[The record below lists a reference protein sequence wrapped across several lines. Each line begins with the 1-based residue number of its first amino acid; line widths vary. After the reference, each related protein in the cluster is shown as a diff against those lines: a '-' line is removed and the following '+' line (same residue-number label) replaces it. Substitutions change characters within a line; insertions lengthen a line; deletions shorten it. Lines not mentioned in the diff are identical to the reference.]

1 MTGTLDRVAAP
12 DTPPTTL
19 PERLV
24 HLLARWRYAFLA
36 LTVLVTIGLGAVG
49 LGVFGKLS
57 GGGWT
62 PAGSESAR
70 ADALLRE
77 HFRSGSPDLVLLVA
91 APGSVDDP
99 SAAAAGRRLTERLR
113 ADPRVRHLDSYW
125 PLGDPALV
133 SRDRGT
139 ALISL
144 RLLGGEREAART
156 AEDIRRAT
164 ATGAPPLTASAA
176 GRAVAKRDL
185 EKQSQHDLVRAE
197 LIAAP
202 LVLLILVRIFGNLLS
217 ALLALSVGGVAV
229 VGTLALLHAL
239 TEFTQVSVFAVNLT
253 TALGFGLAIDYGLFI
268 ITRHREELA
277 AGRDVREALLVSVR
291 TAGRTVFFSALT
303 VTLSMA
309 ALLVFPLYFLRS
321 LAYAGMSVAA
331 LAGLTA
337 VLVLPVCLL
346 VAGRRVEGRRG
357 RSPSAGGCQDRVGE
371 GSGGGPNRVGD
382 LGGPG
387 PGNAGGRGAGGV
399 FHRTARA
406 VMRRPVVTVVLVVPV
421 LLCLASPFQR
431 VEFGLSDDRAL
442 GASSPVHRATDVMR
456 EDFGLRSTA
465 LADIVL
471 PGLTGPSSNA
481 LADYARRISL
491 TAHVLRVETSTG
503 SYRAGAQQAP
513 PTPSSARFSAPGGSR
528 LSIVTDAEPYSA
540 QGGALVR
547 ALRAVPAPV
556 PALVGGDAAALV
568 DTRATV
574 GERLWQAAAI
584 IVLVIFTLLF
594 LFTGSIL
601 VPVKA
606 VLLNLLSL
614 TATFGAIVHVF
625 QDGNL
630 RWLVGDFLVT
640 GTTDTL
646 LPVLMFCIAF
656 GVSMDYEMFL
666 LSRIMEEHRR
676 TGDTTSAVAYGLE
689 RTGRLFTAAALV
701 LAIAMA
707 AMATSP
713 LTPLKLLGVGLTLAV
728 VLDATLVRMLLV
740 PAIMKMAGRANWWCP
755 KPLRRVHARFGF
767 SEAEPVKAA

>member
-1 MTGTLDRVAAP
+1 MTGTLDDVADPGVLPA
-12 DTPPTTL
+12 TR

-24 HLLARWRYAFLA
+24 GLLERWRYAFLA

-62 PAGSESAR
+62 PADSESAR
-70 ADALLRE
+70 ADAMLRE
-77 HFRSGSPDLVLLVA
+77 HFRSGSPDLVLLVD
-91 APGSVDDP
+91 APGSVDEP
-99 SAAAAGRRLTERLR
+99 RAAAAGRRLTERLR
-113 ADPRVRHLDSYW
+113 ADPRVQHLDSYW
-125 PLGDPALV
+125 PQGDPALV

-144 RLLGGEREAART
+144 RLLGGEREATGT
-156 AEDIRRAT
+156 AEDIRRET
-164 ATGAPPLTASAA
+164 ATGTAPLTATAA

-202 LVLLILVRIFGNLLS
+202 LVLLILVWIFGNVLS
-217 ALLALSVGGVAV
+217 ALLALSVGGIAV

-277 AGRDVREALLVSVR
+277 AGRDVRQAVLVSVR

-346 VAGRRVEGRRG
+346 VAGKRVEGRRG
-357 RSPSAGGCQDRVGE
+357 PSPSAAGGPNGVGD
-371 GSGGGPNRVGD
+371 GSGGG
-382 LGGPG
+382 L
-387 PGNAGGRGAGGV
+387 
-399 FHRTARA
+399 FYRTARM
-406 VMRRPVVTVVLVVPV
+406 VMRRPVITVVLVVPV

-442 GASSPVHRATDVMR
+442 GVSSPVHRATDVMR
-456 EDFGLRSTA
+456 DDFDLRSTA
-465 LADIVL
+465 MANIVL
-471 PGLTGPSSNA
+471 PGLTSTSSRSPA
-481 LADYARRISL
+481 EYARQVSL
-491 TAHVLRVETSTG
+491 TAHVLRVDTATG
-503 SYRAGAQQAP
+503 SYAGGERQAP
-513 PTPSSARFSAPGGSR
+513 PAPSSARFSGPSGR
-528 LSIVTDAEPYSA
+528 WLSVVTDAEPYSVE
-540 QGGALVR
+540 GGELVR

-556 PALVGGDAAALV
+556 PALVGGDAASLV
-568 DTRATV
+568 DTKAAV
-574 GERLWQAAAI
+574 GERLGPAAAI

-594 LFTGSIL
+594 LFTGSVL

-625 QDGNL
+625 QDGHL

-646 LPVLMFCIAF
+646 LPVLMFCITF

-676 TGDTTSAVAYGLE
+676 TGDTTSAVAFGLE
-689 RTGRLFTAAALV
+689 QTGRLFTAAALV

-707 AMATSP
+707 AMATSH

-755 KPLRRVHARFGF
+755 RPLRYVHARFGV
-767 SEAEPVKAA
+767 SETESRAVV

>member
-1 MTGTLDRVAAP
+1 MTGEAGPVSGPGGRATR
-12 DTPPTTL
+12 

-24 HLLARWRYAFLA
+24 RLLSRWRFALLA

-49 LGVFGKLS
+49 MGVFGKLS

-62 PAGSESAR
+62 PADSDSAR
-70 ADALLRE
+70 ADSLLRE
-77 HFRSGSPDLVLLVA
+77 HFRSGSPDLVLLVE
-91 APGSVDDP
+91 APGSVDEP
-99 SAAAAGRRLTERLR
+99 QAAAAGRHLTERLR
-113 ADPRVRHLDSYW
+113 ADARVQHLDSYW
-125 PLGDPALV
+125 PQGDPALV
-133 SRDRGT
+133 SRDRRT

-144 RLLGGEREAART
+144 RLRGGEHATAAA
-156 AEDIRRAT
+156 AEDIRRET
-164 ATGAPPLTASAA
+164 ATGTAPLKASAA

-202 LVLLILVRIFGNLLS
+202 LVLLILVWIFGNVLS
-217 ALLALSVGGVAV
+217 ALLALSVGGIAV

-239 TEFTQVSVFAVNLT
+239 TEFTQVSIFAVNLT

-277 AGRDVREALLVSVR
+277 AGRDVRQAVLVSVR
-291 TAGRTVFFSALT
+291 TAGRTVFFSAVT

-309 ALLVFPLYFLRS
+309 ALLVFPMYFLRS

-346 VAGRRVEGRRG
+346 AAGHRVNGRRG
-357 RSPSAGGCQDRVGE
+357 PSPSSGE
-371 GSGGGPNRVGD
+371 GTESAD
-382 LGGPG
+382 
-387 PGNAGGRGAGGV
+387 AERG
-399 FHRTARA
+399 FFFRTARI
-406 VMRRPVVTVVLVVPV
+406 VMRRPFLTVILVAPA
-421 LLCLASPFQR
+421 LLCLAAPFQR

-442 GASSPVHRATDVMR
+442 PASSPVHRATDVLR
-456 EDFGLRSTA
+456 NDFDTQATA
-465 LADIVL
+465 MASIVL
-471 PGLTGPSSNA
+471 PGLTSPSSRS
-481 LADYARRISL
+481 LSEYAREVSL
-491 TAHVLRVETSTG
+491 TAHVVRVDTATG
-503 SYRAGAQQAP
+503 SYAGGDRQAP
-513 PTPSSARFSAPGGSR
+513 PTQSSARFSGASGGW
-528 LSIVTDAEPYSA
+528 LSVVTDAEPFSA
-540 QGGALVR
+540 EGGELVG

-568 DTRATV
+568 DTRAAV
-574 GERLWQAAAI
+574 GERLGPAVGI

-594 LFTGSIL
+594 LFTGSVLI
-601 VPVKA
+601 PVKA
-606 VLLNLLSL
+606 LLLNLLSL

-646 LPVLMFCIAF
+646 LPVLMFCITF

-676 TGDTTSAVAYGLE
+676 TGDTTSAVAFGLE

-701 LAIAMA
+701 LAITMA
-707 AMATSP
+707 AMATSG

-755 KPLRRVHARFGF
+755 RPLRYVHARFGV
-767 SEAEPVKAA
+767 SETEARATA

>member
-1 MTGTLDRVAAP
+1 MTGTPDGISAP
-12 DTPPTTL
+12 KASEVTRA
-19 PERLV
+19 ERLV
-24 HLLARWRYAFLA
+24 RLLSRWRHAFLA
-36 LTVLVTIGLGAVG
+36 LTVLLTIGLGTAG

-62 PAGSESAR
+62 PADSESAH

-77 HFRSGSPDLVLLVA
+77 HFRSGSSDLVLLVE
-91 APGSVDDP
+91 APGTVDEP
-99 SAAAAGRRLTERLR
+99 QSAAAGRGLTKRLR
-113 ADPRVRHLDSYW
+113 ADPRVQHLDSYW
-125 PLGDPALV
+125 PQGDPVLV
-133 SRDRGT
+133 SRDRRT
-139 ALISL
+139 ALIGV
-144 RLLGGEREAART
+144 RLLGGERGATEAA
-156 AEDIRRAT
+156 ADIRQDT
-164 ATGAPPLTASAA
+164 ATGTTPLTVSVA
-176 GRAVAKRDL
+176 GRGAAKREL
-185 EKQSQHDLVRAE
+185 EEQSRHDLVRAE

-202 LVLLILVRIFGNLLS
+202 LVLLILVRVFGNLLS
-217 ALLALSVGGVAV
+217 ALLALSVGGIAV

-239 TEFTQVSVFAVNLT
+239 TAFTEVSVFAVNLT
-253 TALGFGLAIDYGLFI
+253 TALGFALAVDYGLFI

-277 AGRDVREALLVSVR
+277 AGRDVQQAVLVSMR

-303 VTLSMA
+303 VALSMA

-346 VAGRRVEGRRG
+346 VAGNRVEGRRP
-357 RSPSAGGCQDRVGE
+357 RSPARPAGNE
-371 GSGGGPNRVGD
+371 G
-382 LGGPG
+382 L
-387 PGNAGGRGAGGV
+387 
-399 FHRTARA
+399 FHRTAQM
-406 VMRRPVVTVVLVVPV
+406 VMRRPGVTVLLVVPV
-421 LLCLASPFQR
+421 LLCLASPFHR
-431 VEFGLSDDRAL
+431 VEFGLSDDRSL
-442 GASSPVHRATDVMR
+442 GVSSPVHRSTDVLR
-456 EDFGLRSTA
+456 DDFDVQATA
-465 LADIVL
+465 MANIVL
-471 PGLTGPSSNA
+471 PGHTSTSPGS
-481 LADYARRISL
+481 LADYARQVSRSPD
-491 TAHVLRVETSTG
+491 VLRVDTATG
-503 SYRAGAQQAP
+503 SYAGGDRQAP
-513 PTPSSARFSAPGGSR
+513 PTPASARFSAPSGTW
-528 LSIVTDAEPYSA
+528 LSVVTGAEPYSA
-540 QGGALVR
+540 RGGELVR

-568 DTRATV
+568 DTRAAV
-574 GERLWQAAAI
+574 GERLGLAASI

-594 LFTGSIL
+594 LFTGSVL

-614 TATFGAIVHVF
+614 SATFGAIVHVF
-625 QDGNL
+625 QDGHL

-646 LPVLMFCIAF
+646 LPVLMFCITF

-676 TGDTTSAVAYGLE
+676 TGETTSAVAFGLE
-689 RTGRLFTAAALV
+689 HTGRLFTAAALV

-707 AMATSP
+707 AMATSQ

-755 KPLRRVHARFGF
+755 RPLRHVHARFGV
-767 SEAEPVKAA
+767 SENASRAAA

>member
-1 MTGTLDRVAAP
+1 MTGEAGPVSGPGGRAAR
-12 DTPPTTL
+12 

-24 HLLARWRYAFLA
+24 RLLSRWRFALLA

-49 LGVFGKLS
+49 MGVFGKLS

-62 PAGSESAR
+62 PADSDSAR
-70 ADALLRE
+70 ADSLLRE
-77 HFRSGSPDLVLLVA
+77 HFRSGSPDLVLLVE
-91 APGSVDDP
+91 APGSVDEP
-99 SAAAAGRRLTERLR
+99 QAAAAGRHLTERLR
-113 ADPRVRHLDSYW
+113 ADARVQHLDSYW
-125 PLGDPALV
+125 PQGDPALV
-133 SRDRGT
+133 SRDRRT

-144 RLLGGEREAART
+144 RLRGGEHATAAA
-156 AEDIRRAT
+156 AEDIRRET
-164 ATGAPPLTASAA
+164 ATGTAPLKASAA

-202 LVLLILVRIFGNLLS
+202 LVLLILVWIFGNVLS
-217 ALLALSVGGVAV
+217 ALLALSVGGIAV

-239 TEFTQVSVFAVNLT
+239 TEFTQVSIFAVNLT

-277 AGRDVREALLVSVR
+277 AGRDVRQAVLVSVR
-291 TAGRTVFFSALT
+291 TAGRTVFFSAVT

-309 ALLVFPLYFLRS
+309 ALLVFPMYFLRS

-346 VAGRRVEGRRG
+346 AAGHRVNGRRG
-357 RSPSAGGCQDRVGE
+357 PSPS
-371 GSGGGPNRVGD
+371 SGGGTQSAD
-382 LGGPG
+382 
-387 PGNAGGRGAGGV
+387 AERG
-399 FHRTARA
+399 FFFRTARI
-406 VMRRPVVTVVLVVPV
+406 VMRRPFLTVILVAPA
-421 LLCLASPFQR
+421 LLCLAAPFQR

-442 GASSPVHRATDVMR
+442 PASSPVHRATDVLR
-456 EDFGLRSTA
+456 NDFDTQATA
-465 LADIVL
+465 MASIVL
-471 PGLTGPSSNA
+471 PGLTSPSSRS
-481 LADYARRISL
+481 LSEYAREVSL
-491 TAHVLRVETSTG
+491 TAHVVRVDTVTG
-503 SYRAGAQQAP
+503 SYAGGDRQAP
-513 PTPSSARFSAPGGSR
+513 PTPSSARFSGASGGW
-528 LSIVTDAEPYSA
+528 LSVVTDAEPFSA
-540 QGGALVR
+540 EGGELVG

-568 DTRATV
+568 DTRAAV
-574 GERLWQAAAI
+574 GERLGPAVGI

-594 LFTGSIL
+594 LFTGSVLI
-601 VPVKA
+601 PVKA
-606 VLLNLLSL
+606 LLLNLLSL

-646 LPVLMFCIAF
+646 LPVLMFCITF

-676 TGDTTSAVAYGLE
+676 TGDTTSAVAFGLE

-701 LAIAMA
+701 LAITMA
-707 AMATSP
+707 AMATSG

-755 KPLRRVHARFGF
+755 RPLRYVHARFGV
-767 SEAEPVKAA
+767 SETEARATA

>member
-1 MTGTLDRVAAP
+1 MTGTPHDTAAP
-12 DTPPTTL
+12 AVPPTTR

-24 HLLARWRYAFLA
+24 HLLSRWRYAFLA
-36 LTVLVTIGLGAVG
+36 LTVLVTICLGVVG
-49 LGVFGKLS
+49 VGVFGKLS

-62 PAGSESAR
+62 PDDSDSAR
-70 ADALLRE
+70 ADSLLRE
-77 HFRSGSPDLVLLVA
+77 HFRSGSPDLVLLVG
-91 APGSVDDP
+91 APGSVDEP
-99 SAAAAGRRLTERLR
+99 QAAAAGRRLTERLR
-113 ADPRVRHLDSYW
+113 HDTRVRHLDSYW
-125 PLGDPALV
+125 PEGDPALV
-133 SRDRGT
+133 SRDRRT

-144 RLLGGEREAART
+144 RLRGGEHATTAA
-156 AEDIRRAT
+156 AEDIRRET
-164 ATGAPPLTASAA
+164 ATGAAPLKASAA

-185 EKQSQHDLVRAE
+185 ERQSRHDLVRAE

-202 LVLLILVRIFGNLLS
+202 LVLLILVWIFGNMLS
-217 ALLALSVGGVAV
+217 ALLALSVGGIAV

-239 TEFTQVSVFAVNLT
+239 TGFTQVSVFAVNLT

-277 AGRDVREALLVSVR
+277 AGREVRQAVLVSVR

-309 ALLVFPLYFLRS
+309 ALLVFPLHFLRS

-346 VAGRRVEGRRG
+346 VAGDRVVGRRG
-357 RSPSAGGCQDRVGE
+357 PSPSAGVD
-371 GSGGGPNRVGD
+371 
-382 LGGPG
+382 
-387 PGNAGGRGAGGV
+387 GGRGL
-399 FHRTARA
+399 FHRTART
-406 VMRRPVVTVVLVVPV
+406 VMRRPVLTVVLVVPV
-421 LLCLASPFQR
+421 LLCLAIPFQR

-442 GASSPVHRATDVMR
+442 GAASPVHRATDVMR
-456 EDFGLRSTA
+456 DDFGTQATSMA
-465 LADIVL
+465 NIVL
-471 PGLTGPSSNA
+471 PGLTGTPSRS
-481 LADYARRISL
+481 LDDYARQVSRAS
-491 TAHVLRVETSTG
+491 HVLRVDTATG
-503 SYRAGAQQAP
+503 SYAGGRQSAP
-513 PTPSSARFSAPGGSR
+513 PAAASARFSGHAGGW
-528 LSIVTDAEPYSA
+528 LSVVTDAEPFSVE
-540 QGGALVR
+540 GGELVR
-547 ALRAVPAPV
+547 ALRAVPAPG
-556 PALVGGDAAALV
+556 PALVGGDAAALA
-568 DTRATV
+568 DTRAVV
-574 GERLWQAAAI
+574 GDRLGSAAAI
-584 IVLVIFTLLF
+584 IVFVIFTLLF

-625 QDGNL
+625 QDGHL
-630 RWLVGDFLVT
+630 QWLVGDFLVT

-676 TGDTTSAVAYGLE
+676 TGDTGSAVAYGLE
-689 RTGRLFTAAALV
+689 QTGRLFTAAALV

-740 PAIMKMAGRANWWCP
+740 PAIMKLAGRANWWCP
-755 KPLRRVHARFGF
+755 RSLRRVHARFGV
-767 SEAEPVKAA
+767 SETEAGEAIPGVPGARGTSPGGRTSGELPPDVTRV

>member
-1 MTGTLDRVAAP
+1 MTRAPRGTP
-12 DTPPTTL
+12 GTPVPPRTR

-24 HLLARWRYAFLA
+24 RLLSRRRHVFLA
-36 LTVLVTIGLGAVG
+36 LTLLVTLGLGAVG
-49 LGVFGKLS
+49 TGVFGKLS

-62 PAGSESAR
+62 PADSDSAR

-77 HFRSGSPDLVLLVA
+77 HFRSGSPDLVLLVG
-91 APGSVDDP
+91 APGSVDEP
-99 SAAAAGRRLTERLR
+99 RAAAAGRRLTERLR
-113 ADPRVRHLDSYW
+113 TDARVRHLDSYW
-125 PLGDPALV
+125 PDGDPALV
-133 SRDRGT
+133 SRDRST

-144 RLLGGEREAART
+144 RLRGGEHAVSAS
-156 AEDIRRAT
+156 AEDIRREAAAGT
-164 ATGAPPLTASAA
+164 APLKASAA

-185 EKQSQHDLVRAE
+185 EKQSRHDLVRAE

-202 LVLLILVRIFGNLLS
+202 LVLLILVWVFGNLLS
-217 ALLALSVGGVAV
+217 ALLALSVGGIAV
-229 VGTLALLHAL
+229 VGTLALLRAL

-253 TALGFGLAIDYGLFI
+253 TALGFGLAIDYGLFL

-277 AGRDVREALLVSVR
+277 AGRDVREAVLVSVR

-309 ALLVFPLYFLRS
+309 ALLVFPLHFLRS

-346 VAGRRVEGRRG
+346 VAGDRVAGRRG
-357 RSPSAGGCQDRVGE
+357 PPPSAGV
-371 GSGGGPNRVGD
+371 GGGG
-382 LGGPG
+382 L
-387 PGNAGGRGAGGV
+387 
-399 FHRTARA
+399 FHRTART
-406 VMRRPVVTVVLVVPV
+406 VMRRPALIVVLVVPL

-442 GASSPVHRATDVMR
+442 GAASPVHRATDVVR
-456 EDFGLRSTA
+456 DDFGTRATA
-465 LADIVL
+465 LASIVL
-471 PGLTGPSSNA
+471 PGLAGTSSRS
-481 LADYARRISL
+481 LDDYARQVSL
-491 TAHVLRVETSTG
+491 TSHVLRVDTATG
-503 SYRAGAQQAP
+503 SYAGGRPSAP
-513 PTPSSARFSAPGGSR
+513 PAPASARFSGPEGGW
-528 LSIVTDAEPYSA
+528 LSVVTDAEPFSVE
-540 QGGALVR
+540 GRALVR

-568 DTRATV
+568 DTGDVV
-574 GERLWQAAAI
+574 GERLGSAVAI

-594 LFTGSIL
+594 LFTGSVL

-606 VLLNLLSL
+606 LLLNLLSL
-614 TATFGAIVHVF
+614 TATFGAIVYIF

-676 TGDTTSAVAYGLE
+676 TGDTTSAVAFGLE
-689 RTGRLFTAAALV
+689 QTGRLFTAAALV
-701 LAIAMA
+701 LGIAMA

-755 KPLRRVHARFGF
+755 RPLRRLHARFGVRE
-767 SEAEPVKAA
+767 SESRAALPGLPGAREVPPAERTGGGESPDVTRA

>member
-1 MTGTLDRVAAP
+1 MTRAPRGTP
-12 DTPPTTL
+12 GTPVPPRTR

-24 HLLARWRYAFLA
+24 RLLSRRRHVFLA
-36 LTVLVTIGLGAVG
+36 LTLLVTLGLGAVG
-49 LGVFGKLS
+49 TGVFGKLS

-62 PAGSESAR
+62 PADSDSAR

-77 HFRSGSPDLVLLVA
+77 HFRSGSPDLVLLVG
-91 APGSVDDP
+91 APGSVDEP
-99 SAAAAGRRLTERLR
+99 RAAAAGRRLTERLR
-113 ADPRVRHLDSYW
+113 TDARVRHLDSYW
-125 PLGDPALV
+125 PDGDPALV
-133 SRDRGT
+133 SRDRST

-144 RLLGGEREAART
+144 RLRGGEHAVSAS
-156 AEDIRRAT
+156 AEDIRREADAGT
-164 ATGAPPLTASAA
+164 APLKASAA

-185 EKQSQHDLVRAE
+185 EKQSRHDLVRAE

-202 LVLLILVRIFGNLLS
+202 LVLLILVWVFGNLPS
-217 ALLALSVGGVAV
+217 ALLALSVGGIAV
-229 VGTLALLHAL
+229 VGTLALLRAL

-253 TALGFGLAIDYGLFI
+253 TALGFGLAIDYGLFL

-277 AGRDVREALLVSVR
+277 AGRDVREAVLVSVR

-309 ALLVFPLYFLRS
+309 ALLVFPLHFLRS

-346 VAGRRVEGRRG
+346 VAGDRVTGRRG
-357 RSPSAGGCQDRVGE
+357 PPPSAGE
-371 GSGGGPNRVGD
+371 GGGG
-382 LGGPG
+382 L
-387 PGNAGGRGAGGV
+387 
-399 FHRTARA
+399 FHRTART
-406 VMRRPVVTVVLVVPV
+406 VMRRPALTVVLVVPL

-442 GASSPVHRATDVMR
+442 GAASPVHRATDVVR
-456 EDFGLRSTA
+456 DDFGTQATA
-465 LADIVL
+465 LASIVL
-471 PGLTGPSSNA
+471 PGLPGTSSRS
-481 LADYARRISL
+481 LDDYARQVSL
-491 TAHVLRVETSTG
+491 TSHVLRVDTATG
-503 SYRAGAQQAP
+503 SYAGGRPSAP
-513 PTPSSARFSAPGGSR
+513 PAPASARFSGPEGGW
-528 LSIVTDAEPYSA
+528 LSVVTDAEPFSVE
-540 QGGALVR
+540 GRALVR

-568 DTRATV
+568 DTGDVV
-574 GERLWQAAAI
+574 GERLGSAVAI

-594 LFTGSIL
+594 LFTGSVL

-606 VLLNLLSL
+606 LLLNLLSL
-614 TATFGAIVHVF
+614 TATFGAIVHIF

-676 TGDTTSAVAYGLE
+676 TGDTTSAVAFGLE
-689 RTGRLFTAAALV
+689 QTGRLFTAAALV
-701 LAIAMA
+701 LGIAMA

-755 KPLRRVHARFGF
+755 RPLRRLHARFGVREPE
-767 SEAEPVKAA
+767 SRAALPGLPGAREVPPAERTGGGESPDVTRA